1 MIHSKHFI
9 LALFF
14 SIALAGCETRTKV
27 VAKSIYHKGSSSL
40 SPQCINSLKTVKSRQ
55 IVKNSSVMILPVTA
69 ILTGG
74 ASVIVAAAANASITL
89 DDEMNAN
96 QIAENCGS
104 SEQARSNRD
113 IMATI
118 ATNSTVS
125 AISGSVNFLNVPIQ
139 THVE

>member
-1 MIHSKHFI
+1 MVHLKHFI

-14 SIALAGCETRTKV
+14 FNSPSRVRNTHQGCG
-27 VAKSIYHKGSSSL
+27 KSIYHNGSSSL

-74 ASVIVAAAANASITL
+74 ASVIAAAAANASITL

-96 QIAENCGS
+96 QIAENCGL
-104 SEQARSNRD
+104 ANRQEVTE
-113 IMATI
+113 I
-118 ATNSTVS
+118 
-125 AISGSVNFLNVPIQ
+125 LWQ
-139 THVE
+139 Q

>member
-1 MIHSKHFI
+1 MHSRHFI

-14 SIALAGCETRTKV
+14 TIALAGCETRSKL
-27 VAKSIYHKGSSSL
+27 VAKSIYIKDTSLL
-40 SPQCINSLKTVKSRQ
+40 SPQCKNSLKTVKSRQ
-55 IVKNSSVMILPVTA
+55 IVKNSSLMILPVTT

-74 ASVIVAAAANASITL
+74 TSLIVAAAANASITL
-89 DDEMNAN
+89 DDEINAN
-96 QIAENCGS
+96 QIAENCNS
-104 SEQARSNRD
+104 NEQTRSNRD

-125 AISGSVNFLNVPIQ
+125 AISSSVNFLNVPIQ

>member
-1 MIHSKHFI
+1 MHSRHFI

-14 SIALAGCETRTKV
+14 TIALAGCETRSKL
-27 VAKSIYHKGSSSL
+27 VAKSIYIKDTSSL
-40 SPQCINSLKTVKSRQ
+40 SPQCKNSLKTVKSRQ
-55 IVKNSSVMILPVTA
+55 IVKNSSLMILPVTT

-74 ASVIVAAAANASITL
+74 TSLIVAAAANASITL
-89 DDEMNAN
+89 DDEINAN
-96 QIAENCGS
+96 QIAENCDS
-104 SEQARSNRD
+104 NEQTRSNRD

-125 AISGSVNFLNVPIQ
+125 AISSSVNFLNVPIQ

>member
-1 MIHSKHFI
+1 
-9 LALFF
+9 
-14 SIALAGCETRTKV
+14 
-27 VAKSIYHKGSSSL
+27 
-40 SPQCINSLKTVKSRQ
+40 
-55 IVKNSSVMILPVTA
+55 MILPVTA

-74 ASVIVAAAANASITL
+74 ASVIVAAAANAGITL

-96 QIAENCGS
+96 QIAENCGF

-139 THVE
+139 THLE

>member
-1 MIHSKHFI
+1 MHSRHFI

-14 SIALAGCETRTKV
+14 TIALAGCETRSKL
-27 VAKSIYHKGSSSL
+27 VAKSIYIKDTSLL
-40 SPQCINSLKTVKSRQ
+40 SPQYKNSLKTVKSRQ
-55 IVKNSSVMILPVTA
+55 IVKNSSLMILPVTT

-74 ASVIVAAAANASITL
+74 TSLIVAAAANASITL
-89 DDEMNAN
+89 DDEINAN
-96 QIAENCGS
+96 QIAETCNS
-104 SEQARSNRD
+104 NEQTRSNRD

-125 AISGSVNFLNVPIQ
+125 AISSSVNFLNVPIQ

>member
-1 MIHSKHFI
+1 
-9 LALFF
+9 
-14 SIALAGCETRTKV
+14 
-27 VAKSIYHKGSSSL
+27 
-40 SPQCINSLKTVKSRQ
+40 
-55 IVKNSSVMILPVTA
+55 MILPVTA

-104 SEQARSNRD
+104 SEQARSKRD

>member
-1 MIHSKHFI
+1 MHSRHLI

-14 SIALAGCETRTKV
+14 TIGLTGCETRSKL
-27 VAKSIYHKGSSSL
+27 VAKSIHIKDTSSL
-40 SPQCINSLKTVKSRQ
+40 SPQCKNSLKTVKSRQ
-55 IVKNSSVMILPVTA
+55 IVKNSSIMILPVTT

-74 ASVIVAAAANASITL
+74 TSLIVAAAANASITL
-89 DDEMNAN
+89 DDEINAN
-96 QIAENCGS
+96 QIAENCDS
-104 SEQARSNRD
+104 NEQTRSNRD

-125 AISGSVNFLNVPIQ
+125 AISSSVNFLNVPIQ